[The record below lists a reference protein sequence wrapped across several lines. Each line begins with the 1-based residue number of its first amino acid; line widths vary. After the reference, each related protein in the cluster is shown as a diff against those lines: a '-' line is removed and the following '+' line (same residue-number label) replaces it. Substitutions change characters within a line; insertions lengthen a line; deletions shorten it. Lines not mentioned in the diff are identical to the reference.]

1 MSGLDFLSFRSC
13 KNQCF
18 CFLLLFVSL
27 EQPLNLFPSE
37 QGKKNEISLIPTS
50 VPYIRQECSI
60 KCNSENQSSLLNG
73 SGIYPL
79 NQRKP
84 HWDNQH
90 TPWQQ
95 ENPKMIPQLI
105 KVFSNR
111 DMSFFCLSPLGGDF
125 STAYLESKREC
136 FLSF

>member
-50 VPYIRQECSI
+50 VPYIIQECSVTAHLEL
-60 KCNSENQSSLLNG
+60 K
-73 SGIYPL
+73 
-79 NQRKP
+79 
-84 HWDNQH
+84 
-90 TPWQQ
+90 
-95 ENPKMIPQLI
+95 
-105 KVFSNR
+105 
-111 DMSFFCLSPLGGDF
+111 GDVHP
-125 STAYLESKREC
+125 
-136 FLSF
+136 